1 MAYTTTKNYNH
12 DVFSEFVS
20 DLQSAYDWK
29 NVEIAEDGSSAN
41 FYLYETVSIKLLL
54 VNTTIKLQ
62 IIKGSSIIS
71 AVETNGTNG
80 YFMTK
85 TVKTNKVF
93 CFTFMAS
100 SGSINLVP
108 TTNLSHIVIGTAVNQ
123 LTGAEETGLAFIGNG
138 TGSTPINGYIISSD
152 NLTELIQI
160 NTFPSTNANFNS
172 KVTSIQNF
180 FYKNSECV
188 MKDVYVILASQLS
201 SFVFSDCTL
210 NGKKYYMDSGIL
222 LADD

>member
-12 DVFSEFVS
+12 SVFSEFVS

-29 NVEIAEDGSSAN
+29 KVEISEDGSSAN
-41 FYLYETVSIKLLL
+41 FYVYETVSVKLLL
-54 VNTTIKLQ
+54 ANTTIKLQ
-62 IIKGSSIIS
+62 IIKGSSAIS
-71 AVETNGTNG
+71 TFETNG

-93 CFTFMAS
+93 CFTFTAS
-100 SGSINLVP
+100 SSSMNLSP
-108 TTNLSHIVIGTAVNQ
+108 TTNLNHIVIGTAVNQ

-152 NLTELIQI
+152 NLTEPISI
-160 NTFPSTNANFNS
+160 NAFPCLNSNFGS
-172 KVTSIQNF
+172 KITSMQNF
-180 FYKNSECV
+180 FYKNSECI

>member
-1 MAYTTTKNYNH
+1 MAYTSTKNYNS

-29 NVEIAEDGSSAN
+29 NVEIAEDGLSAV
-41 FYLYETVSIKLLL
+41 FSVTETICIKLL
-54 VNTTIKLQ
+54 TTSTIIKLQ
-62 IIKGSSIIS
+62 IIK
-71 AVETNGTNG
+71 NGTVVTEQSSNG
-80 YFMTK
+80 YFLTK

-93 CFTFMAS
+93 CFTFMTS
-100 SGSINLVP
+100 SSSTNLLP

-123 LTGAEETGLAFIGNG
+123 LTGAEEKGLAFIGNS

-152 NLTELIQI
+152 NLTELIQT
-160 NTFPSTNANFNS
+160 NTFPSTIANFNS

-180 FYKNSECV
+180 FYKNSECI

>member
-1 MAYTTTKNYNH
+1 MAQTTTKNYNH
-12 DVFSEFVS
+12 SVFSEFIA

-29 NVEIAEDGSSAN
+29 KVEISEDGSSAN
-41 FYLYETVSIKLLL
+41 FYLYETVSVKLLL

-62 IIKGSSIIS
+62 IIKGSSVIS
-71 AVETNGTNG
+71 AFETSGTNG

-100 SGSINLVP
+100 SSSTNLSP
-108 TTNLSHIVIGTAVNQ
+108 TTNLNHIVIGTAINQ
-123 LTGAEETGLAFIGNG
+123 LTGAEETGLAFIVNS
-138 TGSTPINGYIISSD
+138 TGYNPISGYIISSD
-152 NLTELIQI
+152 NLTEPISA
-160 NTFPSTNANFNS
+160 NTFPCYNSNFNS
-172 KVTSIQNF
+172 KITSMQNF
-180 FYKNSECV
+180 FYKNSECI

-210 NGKKYYMDSGIL
+210 NGKKYYMDSGIV